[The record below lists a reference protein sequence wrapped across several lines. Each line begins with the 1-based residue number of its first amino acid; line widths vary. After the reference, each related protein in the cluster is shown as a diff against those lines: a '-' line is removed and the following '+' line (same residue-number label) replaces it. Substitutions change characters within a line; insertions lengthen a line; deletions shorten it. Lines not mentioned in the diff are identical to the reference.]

1 MATMSY
7 SQNIMDDEYEKFIRR
22 MNPPRVVID
31 NESCKNATVIQVDS
45 ANKHGI
51 LLEVVQILTD
61 LNFIITK
68 AYICSDGGWFM
79 DVFNVT
85 NQDGNKITEEPI
97 LDYIMKSLG
106 PDSCFASSMRRSVGV
121 TTGMDHTSIELIG
134 SDRPGLLSEV
144 SAVLT
149 NLRCNVVNAE
159 VWTHNTRAAAI
170 MQVTDDETGGAIAD
184 AEKLSMIKKLLC
196 NVLRGSNKSRD
207 AKTLLSHGVTHT
219 DRRLHQLMFADR
231 DYERAAGDGSD
242 DKERPNV
249 NVVNWQDKD
258 YSVVT
263 IRCKDRPKL
272 LFDTIC
278 TLTDMQYVVF
288 HGNVDTEGPE
298 AYQEY
303 CIRHI
308 DGSPVKSDAERQR
321 VIQCL
326 EAAIERRVSEGLKLE
341 LCTTDRVGLLS
352 NVTRIFRENSLTVT
366 RAEVSTRAGKA
377 LNTFYV
383 CDSSG
388 YPVDTKIIESVR
400 QTIGQTILRVKG
412 SPEELN
418 PVQQESPTRFL
429 FGGLFKS
436 RSFCNFGSRQM
447 SGVSLGESHGRPR
460 TGKKTSRRCN
470 DGTGADHVVLIDVEC
485 ETFGN
490 VIFIDVPEST
500 PKKFRGKTAAKKDK
514 RRSPLRNIIF
524 IDDDESN
531 ENEYPKFGLEDD
543 CHFFHDPSPSMRP
556 CSSSKSATEPLDEIG
571 DDCQFVREN
580 ISPVKLSKC
589 KRTYSGKAPVQNRY
603 GLMSDSESSSSD
615 DDEVMGDYSGLLRE
629 EWQKASLK
637 RKNDNSGQS
646 GVRDINSASAVGI
659 QPEPGESKEHPACP
673 GYSKSSTEKE
683 NLSPRPTRESH
694 CNETHSFNG
703 KEDLLPGRFRWWTT
717 GSSVKDKSN
726 CNYSNG
732 SVSLRES
739 SICRRASSGI
749 QISGKKCVDQEN
761 GKWIPD
767 RTSELSSN
775 HNETQPRNSGSLSE
789 EDLSE
794 SVSMS
799 QHKDERH
806 DDINGKDGENV
817 EHCVENCITTERER
831 FKETSEY
838 KKALEEELASRQR
851 ALAIQAQE
859 AKKMKLLLK
868 RKKAESMRLLEM
880 EKRQKQ
886 RVEEMRETQKKDVE
900 NMNLKEQIRAE
911 VQKELSKLEMTCH
924 DMASVLHGLGITV
937 GNGTSHEVR
946 IAYKKALLKFHPDR
960 ASRSDLQQQVE
971 AEEKFKLIS
980 RMKDKYLPT
989 LWQ

>member
-1 MATMSY
+1 
-7 SQNIMDDEYEKFIRR
+7 
-22 MNPPRVVID
+22 
-31 NESCKNATVIQVDS
+31 
-45 ANKHGI
+45 
-51 LLEVVQILTD
+51 
-61 LNFIITK
+61 
-68 AYICSDGGWFM
+68 
-79 DVFNVT
+79 
-85 NQDGNKITEEPI
+85 
-97 LDYIMKSLG
+97 
-106 PDSCFASSMRRSVGV
+106 
-121 TTGMDHTSIELIG
+121 
-134 SDRPGLLSEV
+134 
-144 SAVLT
+144 
-149 NLRCNVVNAE
+149 
-159 VWTHNTRAAAI
+159 
-170 MQVTDDETGGAIAD
+170 
-184 AEKLSMIKKLLC
+184 
-196 NVLRGSNKSRD
+196 
-207 AKTLLSHGVTHT
+207 
-219 DRRLHQLMFADR
+219 
-231 DYERAAGDGSD
+231 
-242 DKERPNV
+242 
-249 NVVNWQDKD
+249 
-258 YSVVT
+258 
-263 IRCKDRPKL
+263 
-272 LFDTIC
+272 
-278 TLTDMQYVVF
+278 
-288 HGNVDTEGPE
+288 
-298 AYQEY
+298 
-303 CIRHI
+303 
-308 DGSPVKSDAERQR
+308 
-321 VIQCL
+321 
-326 EAAIERRVSEGLKLE
+326 
-341 LCTTDRVGLLS
+341 
-352 NVTRIFRENSLTVT
+352 
-366 RAEVSTRAGKA
+366 
-377 LNTFYV
+377 
-383 CDSSG
+383 
-388 YPVDTKIIESVR
+388 
-400 QTIGQTILRVKG
+400 
-412 SPEELN
+412 
-418 PVQQESPTRFL
+418 
-429 FGGLFKS
+429 
-436 RSFCNFGSRQM
+436 M

-531 ENEYPKFGLEDD
+531 GNEYPKFGLEDD
-543 CHFFHDPSPSMRP
+543 RHFFHDPSPSMRP
-556 CSSSKSATEPLDEIG
+556 CSSSKSATEPLDDIG

-659 QPEPGESKEHPACP
+659 QPEPGESKEHLACP

-683 NLSPRPTRESH
+683 NLSPRPTCESH
-694 CNETHSFNG
+694 CNETGSFNG
-703 KEDLLPGRFRWWTT
+703 KEDLLPGGFRWWTT
-717 GSSVKDKSN
+717 GSSVKDKSD

-732 SVSLRES
+732 SVNLRES
-739 SICRRASSGI
+739 SSCRRASSGI

-806 DDINGKDGENV
+806 DDMNGKDGENV
-817 EHCVENCITTERER
+817 ERCVENCITTERER

-900 NMNLKEQIRAE
+900 NMNLKEQIRSE
-911 VQKELSKLEMTCH
+911 VRKELSKLEMTCH

-946 IAYKKALLKFHPDR
+946 VAYKKALLKFHPDR

-989 LWQ
+989 L